1 MNVRLLARRRAAW
14 IREFLEVLY
23 VQLTSGVPNVLIL
36 RRWKTAIPQLVI
48 EMEVGS
54 GPAEVVSGRGR
65 L

>member
-36 RRWKTAIPQLVI
+36 RRWKTAMPELV
-48 EMEVGS
+48 EMEFGS